1 MGRQKMCLGP
11 ESVMPMSRL
20 VETVNN
26 LTEALYPLS
35 RSSEAGVDSMTG
47 ASLYQPDLI

>member
-1 MGRQKMCLGP
+1 
-11 ESVMPMSRL
+11 MPMSRL
-20 VETVNN
+20 AETVN

-35 RSSEAGVDSMTG
+35 RSSEAGGDSMTS